1 MKTVFIIGN
10 GFDINLGLPT
20 GYQDFYNYYLKQPSG
35 SEQISSLKKYLEKE
49 RYNTWADLEL
59 GLGDYTRYLTTEDDV
74 EIILHDL
81 SDYLK
86 AYLHE
91 VSNSFSPLSSFA
103 DQFFRDLAQPYRS
116 LPGGMARAVASFC
129 ASFSLPINI
138 DVISFNYTDVLEKL
152 IRVTRSNAR
161 LPMRIGE
168 DVTLSSIRHLH
179 MSVHDLDI
187 ILGVNDE
194 TQIKNESLRTDRVKT
209 LMVKPYVNKQ
219 LEMLIDEECL
229 ALINEA
235 DLICLFGVSLGETDA
250 IWWDAIGNHIK
261 TTSSV
266 LLYFAYD
273 NAEIKYNNQ
282 LIEKRQ
288 YYRSLLYKRLWGEQS
303 ASKWQ
308 NQIFVGY
315 RTNLFK

>member
-1 MKTVFIIGN
+1 MK
-10 GFDINLGLPT
+10 
-20 GYQDFYNYYLKQPSG
+20 KH
-35 SEQISSLKKYLEKE
+35 LEKE

-59 GLGDYTRYLTTEDDV
+59 GLGDYTKYLKTEDDV

-86 AYLHE
+86 AYLHD

-129 ASFSLPINI
+129 ANYSLPINI
-138 DVISFNYTDVLEKL
+138 DVISFNYTDVLEKM

-219 LEMLIDEECL
+219 LETLIDEECL
-229 ALINEA
+229 ALINGA

-250 IWWDAIGNHIK
+250 IWWDAIGNHIE
-261 TTSSV
+261 TTSCT
-266 LLYFAYD
+266 LLFFAYD

-288 YYRSLLYKRLWGEQS
+288 YYRSLLNKRLWGEQS

-315 RTNLFK
+315 RTDLFK